1 MKILSLRFKNIN
13 SLKGEWK
20 IDFTASPFSENGL
33 FAIIGPTGA
42 GKTTILDAICLALY
56 HCTPRLKIISSST
69 NELMTRG
76 TADCLAEV
84 EFEVKGVGYRSFW
97 SQRRSR
103 GKIDGNLQA
112 AQVQLAK
119 LSDDSILTDKIGE
132 KNQLVQS
139 ITGLDFARFTK
150 SMMLSQGQFAAFLNA
165 DTNDRAE
172 LLEELTG
179 TEIYGLISE
188 KVHEYYTER
197 KQALAQLEAKAEGV
211 ELLSEEQL
219 QALSEQQVELAA
231 QEQLSSKQ
239 LNDWQAHREWWMQ
252 FNQAQQSLARSTQQY
267 SEAQAEQAAASEDLA
282 RLAQS
287 EPAEKLRGL
296 FTRQQESAE
305 RLNNAD
311 SELSRLTQAIDSG
324 EKGYQ
329 QHQQAHEES
338 EQQFETAEQAH
349 ITLETLLNDMVVP
362 LDARCQ
368 SLSEK
373 AQTLEQQAKKL
384 TEQQHTN
391 TQAISAKQAEQ
402 QHCNTQLTE
411 LQNYQT
417 SHAHDAALI
426 ENLGLW
432 ESQFAELDKLAKL
445 HFGYQADYAG
455 IIKEQKQIDHLQK
468 QQQAELTVSHEQLV
482 HVKQQASAAES
493 ALTTALAGQNPAD
506 LERQFQQQLAQ
517 QSSHLQLRQLAER
530 YAGNQ
535 QEYTQATRAREALAC
550 GITSLEEQ
558 LAAQQLQYQNSKLQL
573 TDIETLVAQEQRI
586 NSLTAERARLQAD
599 DPCPLCGSTSHPL
612 IERYQQLDI
621 SETEARLQQAKQA
634 LADLE
639 RQIQQSTTQLTKA
652 QTQAEG
658 LDQQQTTLNTAL
670 NSDQSQWAGF
680 QQKLELN
687 LVIDNI
693 AALEDYLITAETTR
707 NALSQKLEQIKQL
720 NALQQTT
727 QTSLTQAQQAH
738 DKLIHQ
744 IELSQQ
750 SITTLEQRLAQTLQS
765 GQQAKTER
773 EALTATIETRLA
785 EFNLSLPEVGQHTQW
800 LTEKRQAAHDWQT
813 NEQQLSRA
821 QEAIKVLIETL
832 NNLIAKQKELA
843 NSQSEL
849 HEVSIALTGE
859 LNQAQQQRLEAFGK
873 QEVNE
878 ARKLSQDAVRL
889 AKQRLTT
896 KQSALQQA
904 NTLLQGLKGQLS
916 AAKQQQTTLQQTF
929 EAQKQLWSEQL
940 AASQFASQQAFE
952 AALLP
957 EQERET
963 LQHLKQRIQTKLE
976 RSKALQEQAEQHLS
990 SLQQSAEQQRFTEM
1004 PLEQVQEKLA
1014 ELTDQLK
1021 QINQQQGE
1029 IQGRM
1034 ENDASRRNRQ
1044 SSLQDEIARS
1054 KEEFDDI
1061 AYLHSLIG
1069 SQKGDK
1075 FRRFAQGLTLDHL
1088 VYLANQQL
1096 DRLDGRYLLQ
1106 RKAGEALEL
1115 QVMDTWQADNLRDT
1129 KTLSGGES
1137 FLVSLALA
1145 LALSDLVSHKTSI
1158 DSLFLDEGFGT
1169 LDSETLDAALDTLD
1183 SLNASGKM
1191 IGVISHVEAMKERIP
1206 VQIRVRKMNGLGVSE
1221 LEPQFKVTT
1230 PE

>member
-84 EFEVKGVGYRSFW
+84 EFEVKGIGYRAFW

-103 GKIDGNLQA
+103 DKVDGNLQA
-112 AQVQLAK
+112 AQVQLAQ

-132 KNQLVQS
+132 KNQLIQS

-188 KVHEYYTER
+188 KVHEHYTER
-197 KQALAQLEAKAEGV
+197 KQALARLEAKAEGV
-211 ELLSEEQL
+211 ELLSDEQV
-219 QALSEQQVELAA
+219 QALGEQQAELAT
-231 QEQLSSKQ
+231 QEQLSTKQ

-252 FNQAQQSLARSTQQY
+252 FNQAQESLARCSQQFND
-267 SEAQAEQAAASEDLA
+267 AHAEQVAASEDLS

-296 FTRQQESAE
+296 FTRQQETAAS
-305 RLNNAD
+305 LSKAD
-311 SELSRLTQAIDSG
+311 TELGQLTQAIETG
-324 EKGYQ
+324 EKDCQ
-329 QHQQAHEES
+329 QHEEAVKQSAQQLAE
-338 EQQFETAEQAH
+338 AEQSH
-349 ITLETLLNDMVVP
+349 QVLETLLNDVVVP
-362 LDARCQ
+362 LDARCK

-373 AQTLEQQAKKL
+373 AQTIDAQAKKL
-384 TEQQHTN
+384 
-391 TQAISAKQAEQ
+391 AEQ
-402 QHCNTQLTE
+402 QLANAQVVKTKQDEKQSSLNQLAQLE
-411 LQNYQT
+411 EYKQ
-417 SHAHDAALI
+417 SHVHDAALF

-432 ESQFAELDKLAKL
+432 ESQFAELHKLAGQ
-445 HFGYQADYAG
+445 HERYQLEYKQ
-455 IIKEQKQIDHLQK
+455 IVNEQKQAEHLQQQQQTELIASSKSLEQSK
-468 QQQAELTVSHEQLV
+468 QQVSTAE
-482 HVKQQASAAES
+482 AA
-493 ALTTALAGQNPAD
+493 LNTILAGQNLAD
-506 LERQFQQQLAQ
+506 LEQQYRQQTEQ
-517 QSSHLQLRQLAER
+517 QSSQIQLQQLAER
-530 YAGNQ
+530 YAKNQ
-535 QEYTQATRAREALAC
+535 QDYTKALSARDTLD
-550 GITSLEEQ
+550 GTIKDLE
-558 LAAQQLQYQNSKLQL
+558 QQLHALQSQLQISKTHLKDL
-573 TDIETLVAQEQRI
+573 ETLVAQEQRI
-586 NSLTAERARLQAD
+586 NSLTAERDRLQAD
-599 DPCPLCGSTSHPL
+599 TPCPLCGSKSHPL

-621 SETEARLQQAKQA
+621 SETETRLQQGKQA
-634 LADLE
+634 LAGLE
-639 RQIQQSTTQLTKA
+639 RKVQETTTELTKA

-658 LDQQQTTLNTAL
+658 LDQQLASLKAAL
-670 NSDQSQWAGF
+670 TNDQSQWDIAL
-680 QQKLELN
+680 QTLELK
-687 LVIDNI
+687 LAIDDS
-693 AALEDYLITAETTR
+693 AALDDYLKTADTMRHT
-707 NALSQKLEQIKQL
+707 LSQKLEQIKQL
-720 NALQQTT
+720 STQQQAA
-727 QTSLTQAQQAH
+727 QTALTQAQQQH
-738 DKLIHQ
+738 DKLTHQ
-744 IELSQQ
+744 IALSQQ
-750 SITTLEQRLAQTLQS
+750 SSDTLQQRLAQTLQS
-765 GQQAKTER
+765 GQQAKAER
-773 EALTATIETRLA
+773 EALTDSIENRLTA
-785 EFNLSLPEVGQHTQW
+785 FNLTLPDINQHIQW
-800 LTEKRQAAHDWQT
+800 LAEKRQAARDWQA
-813 NEQQLSRA
+813 NEQQLTST
-821 QEAIKVLIETL
+821 QQAINLLVETL
-832 NNLIAKQKELA
+832 KNLEAKHAELA
-843 NSQSEL
+843 ESQSLLSEQQ
-849 HEVSIALTGE
+849 ATLTTE
-859 LNQAQQQRLEAFGK
+859 LNDVQKQRFEAFGD
-873 QEVNE
+873 QDIDE
-878 ARKLSQDAVRL
+878 ARKKSQDAKQL
-889 AKQRLTT
+889 ANEQQRTT
-896 KQSALQQA
+896 QA
-904 NTLLQGLKGQLS
+904 AFQAAHAQLQGLKGQLS
-916 AAKQQQTTLQQTF
+916 AAKQQQTTLQQALQ
-929 EAQKQLWSEQL
+929 EQQQLWTQQL
-940 AASQFASQQAFE
+940 SASPFAGQQAFE
-952 AALLP
+952 AALLS

-963 LQHLKQRIQTKLE
+963 LQQLKQRIETQLE
-976 RSKALQEQAEQHLS
+976 RSKALKEQAEQHLS
-990 SLQQSAEQQRFTEM
+990 SLQSNAQQQSFAEIS
-1004 PLEQVQEKLA
+1004 LEQVQEKIADLSA
-1014 ELTDQLK
+1014 QLK
-1021 QINQQQGE
+1021 QINVQQGD
-1029 IQGRM
+1029 IQGQLA
-1034 ENDASRRNRQ
+1034 NDALRRSQ
-1044 SSLQDEIARS
+1044 QTSLHDEIAKA
-1054 KEEFDDI
+1054 KEQFDDI

-1221 LEPQFKVTT
+1221 LEPQFKVVT
-1230 PE
+1230 PT